1 MKCPFRKKTIIN
13 KGNIVDKTVEEFCEC
28 YKEECPFYCEHPYM
42 FNLGQS
48 EDTEIKPCCNR
59 CIVTIEG

>member
-1 MKCPFRKKTIIN
+1 MKCPFRKTTKTHIYI
-13 KGNIVDKTVEEFCEC
+13 EETITEEKFGEC